1 MTESPVDGRAGG
13 PSQFMDSFVSL
24 ARRSSWSLSRG
35 QRTLAWHR
43 LQTAR
48 GAASS
53 AGSTGNVSGRNAAGG
68 GFFGSHPQRLAF
80 RTLMAV
86 GAICAVLAPAT
97 WVLVQ
102 RTGYHPW
109 QQALKLNALDSEAV
123 RAVGLTDGPGEL
135 TFSDGTRIG
144 VGTTSKIALD
154 ALTVDGAN
162 VRLVRGAIDVHVRPR
177 SNAHWVF
184 NAGPFRVNVKGT
196 AFNLEWQPKE
206 ERFSLKM
213 WTGVVVLQGRNGR
226 DSLTVRAGESVALA
240 GSDDLARI
248 SKTSSFGAESP
259 PPGDVAA
266 ESSAGGHPGDVEAQP
281 SPSTAPA
288 SSSSSSRKRLGA
300 RREERDQASSRDS
313 WSSLLEHGAFTEIV
327 EQAQRRGVES
337 VLQRGAV
344 ADLTTLADA
353 ARYTQQNQL
362 AHRALL
368 ALRTRFPE
376 TDRAK
381 NSAFFLG
388 RLGESANAST
398 EKVLDWYERY
408 LHEAPHGPY
417 EEGALTREMVLLRAQ
432 KSWPR
437 ARLVAERYMRE
448 YPTGTYRDLAV
459 SLAGSE
465 VR

>member
-1 MTESPVDGRAGG
+1 
-13 PSQFMDSFVSL
+13 
-24 ARRSSWSLSRG
+24 
-35 QRTLAWHR
+35 
-43 LQTAR
+43 
-48 GAASS
+48 
-53 AGSTGNVSGRNAAGG
+53 
-68 GFFGSHPQRLAF
+68 
-80 RTLMAV
+80 
-86 GAICAVLAPAT
+86 
-97 WVLVQ
+97 
-102 RTGYHPW
+102 
-109 QQALKLNALDSEAV
+109 
-123 RAVGLTDGPGEL
+123 
-135 TFSDGTRIG
+135 
-144 VGTTSKIALD
+144 
-154 ALTVDGAN
+154 VDGAN

-344 ADLTTLADA
+344 ADLTTL
-353 ARYTQQNQL
+353 
-362 AHRALL
+362 
-368 ALRTRFPE
+368 PE

>member
-1 MTESPVDGRAGG
+1 MVAG
-13 PSQFMDSFVSL
+13 
-24 ARRSSWSLSRG
+24 
-35 QRTLAWHR
+35 
-43 LQTAR
+43 
-48 GAASS
+48 
-53 AGSTGNVSGRNAAGG
+53 
-68 GFFGSHPQRLAF
+68 
-80 RTLMAV
+80 AV
-86 GAICAVLAPAT
+86 CAVLAPAA

-102 RTGYHPW
+102 RTDYHPW
-109 QQALKLNALDSEAV
+109 QQAVKLNAMDSEAV
-123 RAVGLTDGPGEL
+123 RAVGMTDGPGEL

-213 WTGVVVLQGRNGR
+213 WSGVVVLQGRNGG
-226 DSLTVRAGESVALA
+226 DSMTVRAGESVALS
-240 GSDDLARI
+240 GSDDLSRM
-248 SKTSSFGAESP
+248 SKTTAFGAESP
-259 PPGDVAA
+259 PPVDVGA
-266 ESSAGGHPGDVEAQP
+266 EPPSGSPSASPSASHPGDVEAHPP
-281 SPSTAPA
+281 SSLSAG
-288 SSSSSSRKRLGA
+288 SRRHAGG
-300 RREERDQASSRDS
+300 RHDERDQAAASRDP
-313 WSSLLEHGAFTEIV
+313 WSALLERGAFTEIV
-327 EQAQRRGVES
+327 EQAQRRGVDS
-337 VLQRGAV
+337 VLKQGMV
-344 ADLTTLADA
+344 GDLTSLADA

-368 ALRTRFPE
+368 ALRTRFPQ

-398 EKVLDWYERY
+398 DKVLAWYERY
-408 LHEAPHGPY
+408 LHEAPRGPY

-432 KSWPR
+432 KSWLR
-437 ARLVAERYMRE
+437 ARTVAERYMRE

-459 SLAGSE
+459 SLVGTEA
-465 VR
+465 R

>member
-1 MTESPVDGRAGG
+1 
-13 PSQFMDSFVSL
+13 
-24 ARRSSWSLSRG
+24 
-35 QRTLAWHR
+35 
-43 LQTAR
+43 
-48 GAASS
+48 
-53 AGSTGNVSGRNAAGG
+53 
-68 GFFGSHPQRLAF
+68 
-80 RTLMAV
+80 V
-86 GAICAVLAPAT
+86 GM
-97 WVLVQ
+97 
-102 RTGYHPW
+102 
-109 QQALKLNALDSEAV
+109 
-123 RAVGLTDGPGEL
+123 TDGPGEL

-206 ERFSLKM
+206 ERLSLKM
-213 WTGVVVLQGRNGR
+213 WTGVVVVQGRNGR
-226 DSLTVRAGESVALA
+226 DSMTVRAGESVVLA

-248 SKTSSFGAESP
+248 SKTTSFGAESP
-259 PPGDVAA
+259 PAVEVTADSGAHA
-266 ESSAGGHPGDVEAQP
+266 GDVETRP
-281 SPSTAPA
+281 SSAA
-288 SSSSSSRKRLGA
+288 SSSSSSSSFSRKHLGA
-300 RREERDQASSRDS
+300 RHEDQRDQGSSRDP
-313 WSSLLEHGAFTEIV
+313 WSTLLERGAFTEIV
-327 EQAQRRGVES
+327 EQAQRRGIDS
-337 VLQRGAV
+337 VLKRGPV
-344 ADLTTLADA
+344 VDLTSLADA

-362 AHRALL
+362 AHKALL
-368 ALRTRFPE
+368 ALRVRFPE

-398 EKVLDWYERY
+398 EKVLAWYERY
-408 LHEAPHGPY
+408 LHESPHGPY

-437 ARLVAERYMRE
+437 ARGVAERYMRE

-459 SLAGSE
+459 SLAGTE
-465 VR
+465 AR